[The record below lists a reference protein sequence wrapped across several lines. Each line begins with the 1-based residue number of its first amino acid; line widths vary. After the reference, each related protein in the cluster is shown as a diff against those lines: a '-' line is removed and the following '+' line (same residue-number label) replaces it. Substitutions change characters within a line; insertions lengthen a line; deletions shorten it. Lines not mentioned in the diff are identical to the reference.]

1 MENLKNRFNSENFIN
16 NVCLSYTHDFGLLS
30 QEKQEQIR
38 FECKQWM
45 NSIENN
51 WPYFKD
57 VPSIKDDELRT
68 LIWEDWESEI
78 KESDPREMVFKYM
91 KMIRDNKI

>member
-1 MENLKNRFNSENFIN
+1 
-16 NVCLSYTHDFGLLS
+16 
-30 QEKQEQIR
+30 
-38 FECKQWM
+38 M